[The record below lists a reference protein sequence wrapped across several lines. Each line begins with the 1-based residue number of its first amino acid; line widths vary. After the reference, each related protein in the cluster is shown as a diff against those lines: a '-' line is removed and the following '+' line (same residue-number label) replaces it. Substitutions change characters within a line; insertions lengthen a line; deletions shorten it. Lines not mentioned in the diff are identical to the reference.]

1 MELKMELK
9 TGWETKFGGLT
20 KREHIATQVLAGLS
34 ANYLR
39 DNVTGW
45 DIKAYVKEAVSLT
58 DALLEELSIESL
70 PKDNFC
76 KVCNLPTDGEKCYS
90 KRCPV

>member
-1 MELKMELK
+1 MNNGKQPITPSMWTKYGDGADDYKPLRDGQK
-9 TGWETKFGGLT
+9 TGFETKFGGLT

-45 DIKAYVKEAVSLT
+45 DIKIYVKEAVALT
-58 DALLEELSIESL
+58 DALLEELSIESG
-70 PKDNFC
+70 
-76 KVCNLPTDGEKCYS
+76 T
-90 KRCPV
+90 